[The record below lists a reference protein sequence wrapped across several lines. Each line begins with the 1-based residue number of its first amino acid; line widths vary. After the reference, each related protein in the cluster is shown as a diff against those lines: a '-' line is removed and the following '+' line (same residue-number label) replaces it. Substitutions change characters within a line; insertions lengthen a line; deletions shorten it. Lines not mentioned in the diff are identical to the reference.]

1 MSLEAYVTN
10 LMKERNPRGFDAAF
24 AGFLSLLE
32 KLYLKG
38 VRKRR
43 ARETANAVE
52 AGIPVISVGNV
63 TAGGAGKT
71 PCILMIAEL
80 LLKEG
85 KKPAIISRGYKSGL
99 EKKGGVVS
107 DGKSILVSQKE
118 AGDEP
123 YMMAL
128 RLPTVPVLVGKDRKV
143 SAKKAVALGADV
155 LLLDDGF
162 QYWGL
167 DRDRDIVLIDCM
179 NPFGYFHALPR
190 GLLREPLTALG
201 RASLF
206 LLTKSD
212 KASDEEKLKIKRV
225 LRHYGRTT
233 PILETAHSPSKIAP
247 YETWKKRIHEGEL
260 PAVSG
265 KKAFLVSGI
274 GNPASFAE
282 TASEAGLV
290 RTGDMSFPDHHAY
303 TDEDVRKAIKE
314 AERSGADLIAVTE
327 KDAVK
332 LMNLESV
339 RNSKM
344 PFYVLEIE
352 MTIKGHQEEIL
363 EEQWEELL

>member
-1 MSLEAYVTN
+1 M
-10 LMKERNPRGFDAAF
+10 
-24 AGFLSLLE
+24 
-32 KLYLKG
+32 
-38 VRKRR
+38 
-43 ARETANAVE
+43 
-52 AGIPVISVGNV
+52 
-63 TAGGAGKT
+63 
-71 PCILMIAEL
+71 
-80 LLKEG
+80 
-85 KKPAIISRGYKSGL
+85 
-99 EKKGGVVS
+99 
-107 DGKSILVSQKE
+107 
-118 AGDEP
+118 
-123 YMMAL
+123 
-128 RLPTVPVLVGKDRKV
+128 
-143 SAKKAVALGADV
+143 
-155 LLLDDGF
+155 
-162 QYWGL
+162 
-167 DRDRDIVLIDCM
+167 
-179 NPFGYFHALPR
+179 
-190 GLLREPLTALG
+190 
-201 RASLF
+201 
-206 LLTKSD
+206 
-212 KASDEEKLKIKRV
+212 
-225 LRHYGRTT
+225 
-233 PILETAHSPSKIAP
+233 P
-247 YETWKKRIHEGEL
+247 YETWRKRIHEGEL